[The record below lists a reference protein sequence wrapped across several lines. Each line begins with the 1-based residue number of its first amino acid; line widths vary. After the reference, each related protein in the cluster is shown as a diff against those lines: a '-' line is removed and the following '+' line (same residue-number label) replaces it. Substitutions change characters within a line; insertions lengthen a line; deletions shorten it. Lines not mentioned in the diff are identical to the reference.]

1 MQTTKRTPLA
11 GPAAR
16 TPEWLAMRR
25 NPDDPKFGATD
36 AAALLG
42 VSKWKTPR
50 HVYESFFRE
59 PEPENSAMRSGRHLE
74 PAVQR
79 MWAEENDRPVIVEI
93 PSLIDQEAPIFASL
107 DSVAIEPISLAVRD
121 FGVVGAV
128 SCWETGFERVL
139 QHPDAV
145 LEVKTSMSR
154 AVADELGEDGSD
166 YIPTDWLCQ
175 VQQQLDIVDLDEAFV
190 AVLIF
195 GRLRTFP
202 VKRNHD
208 LGKTIRERA
217 VEMRDRILHRDPP
230 PLDFTHPG
238 TPELVRSLKGDTGP
252 AIEVPADVA
261 EWWRMRQSYSEE
273 IRDLEKWRAEAAAHV
288 EAWLVERGVE
298 AGLLPDGKRIVRR
311 TVNRKGYTVEPKS
324 FTEVRELKA

>member
-1 MQTTKRTPLA
+1 
-11 GPAAR
+11 
-16 TPEWLAMRR
+16 
-25 NPDDPKFGATD
+25 
-36 AAALLG
+36 
-42 VSKWKTPR
+42 
-50 HVYESFFRE
+50 
-59 PEPENSAMRSGRHLE
+59 
-74 PAVQR
+74 
-79 MWAEENDRPVIVEI
+79 VIIDI

-107 DSVAIEPISLAVRD
+107 DSVAGDIGELWMPNDGTVR
-121 FGVVGAV
+121 
-128 SCWETGFERVL
+128 WEDGWERDL
-139 QHPDAV
+139 QYPDAV

-175 VQQQLDIVDLDEAFV
+175 VQQQLDIVNLDEAFV

-202 VKRNHD
+202 VKRNYD

-238 TPELVRSLKGDTGP
+238 TPELVRSLRGDTGP

-261 EWWRMRQSYSEE
+261 EWWRMRQSYAEE
-273 IRDLEKWRAEAAAHV
+273 IRDLEKWRAEATAHV